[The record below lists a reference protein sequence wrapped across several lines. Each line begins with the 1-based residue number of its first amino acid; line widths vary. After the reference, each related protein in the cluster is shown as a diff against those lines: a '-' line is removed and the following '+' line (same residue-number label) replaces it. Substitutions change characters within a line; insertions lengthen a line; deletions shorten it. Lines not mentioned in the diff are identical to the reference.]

1 MNEIEKMK
9 EFLRGLDL
17 SQEDLDSLFRQ
28 LDKSEKTLD
37 IWKRRTREDWKEY
50 YQLVGVD
57 IYNYLNPKSKGNKYL
72 W

>member
-1 MNEIEKMK
+1 MK

-57 IYNYLNPKSKGNKYL
+57 IYNYLHPRREGSDF
-72 W
+72 